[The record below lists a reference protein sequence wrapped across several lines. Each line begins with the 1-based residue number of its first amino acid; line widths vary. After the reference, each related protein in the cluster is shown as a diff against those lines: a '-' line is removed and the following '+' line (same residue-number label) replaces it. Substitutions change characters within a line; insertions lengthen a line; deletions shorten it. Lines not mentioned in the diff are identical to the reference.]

1 MKPQTHPLRHLTLT
15 LLMLMMVGLP
25 GLINTAQADTV
36 GPIKSMPPHPV
47 GHNSWVNSVAFS
59 PDGRYALSG
68 SLDATMKLWNVATG
82 EEIRTFTGHTWSVSS
97 VAFSPDGR
105 YALSGSEDKDNTLK
119 LWEVATGAEIRTF
132 TGHTESVYSVAF
144 SPDGRYALSGS
155 SDETL
160 KLWNVATGDEIR
172 TFTGHT
178 ESVYSAFS
186 PDGRYVLSGSLDDT
200 LKLWDVATGD
210 EIRTFTGHTNWVRSV
225 AFSPDGRYVLS
236 GSNDKTLKLWD
247 VGTGTEIRTFTGHT
261 NDVESVAFSP
271 DGLYALSGS
280 GDYTLKLL
288 EVATG
293 AEIRTFTGHTSSVYS
308 VAFSPDGRY
317 ALSGDGHNIL
327 KLWDIESGTSLHTLG
342 YSHNIDD
349 IAISPDGRYA
359 LSGSYDDTLK
369 LWNVAL
375 GSEIRTFTG
384 HTSNVYSVAFSPDGR
399 YALSGSYDKTLKLWD
414 IATGTEIRTFTGHT
428 ESVNSVAFSFDGRYA
443 LSGSWDS
450 TLKLWDVATGAEIRT
465 FTGHTHWVRSVA
477 FSPDGRYALSGS
489 LDDTLKLW
497 DVAKGSEIR
506 TFTGHTNDVNSVA
519 FSPDGRY
526 ALSGSR
532 DDTLKLWD
540 VAKGSEIR
548 TFTGHTERVRSVA
561 FSPDGRYALSGS
573 RDKTLKLWDV
583 ALGSEI
589 RTFTGHT
596 FSVTS
601 VAFSPDGRYAF
612 SGSSDRTLKMWNT
625 GIHINQPPQAIF
637 SLNPSSGSAPLTVNL
652 DASASSDEG
661 KISRYQWL
669 VSDGQSAEG
678 VNANL
683 TFQTAGTYEITL
695 NITDNEGATANT
707 TQTITVT
714 LPPFNLPAKLRLE
727 AGQSQTLVP
736 IAGTAVSWQSADT
749 AIATIDNH
757 GQLNAHSP
765 GEVLITATDAY
776 GQTASLTVQV
786 IAAPTP
792 PPVIEPTPPPE
803 TDESLGKAII
813 IAAGGAQPT
822 NTLYDYTNDFTQ
834 RLYRLLTERGFSDD
848 DIFYMNPQAP
858 DIDLDGYLEEERV
871 DYRFFDPEQEL
882 EDVFTQV
889 AGKLWPG
896 QQFIFFLH
904 GHARED
910 HFLIRPD
917 YELTASHLQNLLARL
932 PTNVQQILILDSCYS
947 GSFFNELTGVENR
960 ILISSADDHSLAW
973 NTEIASFT
981 DTFLRA
987 LRRGTSLHE
996 AFWTAEELIK
1006 GDAKLFR
1013 NQQPWLDDDGDGLY
1027 TSLDGS
1033 RAAGITLAGKGIHAA
1048 PPPTITKVHP
1058 RQSLPENVTSA
1069 TLWVRTT
1076 PSADGIRQ
1084 VRAVLIKPDFIARDY
1099 QGLDTPYEQQTLE
1112 LIYNAAQDRYE
1123 LPYDGFSQSG
1133 RWEIVYQAQ
1142 NTSGVWSDKVK
1153 GEIQATGTSSPA
1165 VVRMELNQSRYTVGE
1180 PLRLDMVVNGQAR
1193 VDLYVALIFPD
1204 GNFQTIGYPLNLS
1217 FNNTIQVYQPNV
1229 EIGGQ
1234 KTYPIMDLPLPQV
1247 PLGGYM
1253 GCGVLVSAGS
1263 DPHAQGNWIHQH
1275 CLGFQVY

>member
-1 MKPQTHPLRHLTLT
+1 MKPKTHPLRHLTLT

-47 GHNSWVNSVAFS
+47 GHNIGVWSVTFSPDGRYALSGSDDKTLKLWDVATGTEIRTFTGHTEVVYSVAFS

-68 SLDATMKLWNVATG
+68 SSDKTLKLWDVATGAEIRTFTGHTSWVFSVAFSPDGRYALSGSWDKTLKLWDVATG
-82 EEIRTFTGHTWSVSS
+82 EEIRTFTGHTSSVISVAFSPDGRYALSGSGDDTLKLWDVATGEEIRTFTGHTSGVSS

-105 YALSGSEDKDNTLK
+105 YALSGSGDDTLKLWDVATGAEIRTFTGHTSVVRSVAFSPDGRYALSSSSDQTTLLWDVALGAEIRTFTGHTHPVTSVAFSPDGRYALLGSLLDNPLKLWEVATGAEIRTFQRYSHHITDIAISPDDRYALSGSDDKTLKLWDVATGSEIRTFTGHTESVYSVAFSPDDRYALSGSFDNTLKLWDVATGAEIRTFTGHTESVYSVAFSPDGRYALSGSSDDTLK

-132 TGHTESVYSVAF
+132 TGHTHWVDSVAF

-178 ESVYSAFS
+178 SS
-186 PDGRYVLSGSLDDT
+186 
-200 LKLWDVATGD
+200 
-210 EIRTFTGHTNWVRSV
+210 VRSV
-225 AFSPDGRYVLS
+225 V
-236 GSNDKTLKLWD
+236 
-247 VGTGTEIRTFTGHT
+247 
-261 NDVESVAFSP
+261 
-271 DGLYALSGS
+271 
-280 GDYTLKLL
+280 
-288 EVATG
+288 
-293 AEIRTFTGHTSSVYS
+293 
-308 VAFSPDGRY
+308 
-317 ALSGDGHNIL
+317 
-327 KLWDIESGTSLHTLG
+327 
-342 YSHNIDD
+342 
-349 IAISPDGRYA
+349 
-359 LSGSYDDTLK
+359 
-369 LWNVAL
+369 
-375 GSEIRTFTG
+375 
-384 HTSNVYSVAFSPDGR
+384 
-399 YALSGSYDKTLKLWD
+399 
-414 IATGTEIRTFTGHT
+414 
-428 ESVNSVAFSFDGRYA
+428 
-443 LSGSWDS
+443 
-450 TLKLWDVATGAEIRT
+450 
-465 FTGHTHWVRSVA
+465 
-477 FSPDGRYALSGS
+477 
-489 LDDTLKLW
+489 
-497 DVAKGSEIR
+497 
-506 TFTGHTNDVNSVA
+506 
-519 FSPDGRY
+519 
-526 ALSGSR
+526 
-532 DDTLKLWD
+532 
-540 VAKGSEIR
+540 
-548 TFTGHTERVRSVA
+548 
-561 FSPDGRYALSGS
+561 
-573 RDKTLKLWDV
+573 
-583 ALGSEI
+583 
-589 RTFTGHT
+589 
-596 FSVTS
+596 
-601 VAFSPDGRYAF
+601 FSPDGRYAF
-612 SGSSDRTLKMWNT
+612 SGSWDRTLKMWNT

-661 KISRYQWL
+661 SISQYQWL

-695 NITDNEGATANT
+695 SITDNEGATANT

-714 LPPFNLPAKLRLE
+714 LPPFNLPAELRLE

-749 AIATIDNH
+749 AIATINNH
-757 GQLNAHSP
+757 GQLNAHNP

-803 TDESLGKAII
+803 TDDSLGKAII
-813 IAAGGAQPT
+813 IAAGGAQPS
-822 NTLYDYTNDFTQ
+822 NTLYNYTNDFTQ

-848 DIFYMNPQAP
+848 DIYYMNPQAP

-917 YELTASHLQNLLARL
+917 YELTASHLHNLLARL

-947 GSFFNELTGVENR
+947 GSFFNELTGVDNR

-973 NTEIASFT
+973 NTEFASFT

-1013 NQQPWLDDDGDGLY
+1013 NQRPWLDDDGDGLY
-1027 TSLDGS
+1027 TSFDGS
-1033 RAAGITLAGKGIHAA
+1033 HAAGITLAGKGIHAA

-1058 RQSLPENVTSA
+1058 RQSLPENVTDA

-1084 VRAVLIKPDFIARDY
+1084 VRAVLIKPDFSAREY

-1112 LIYNAAQDRYE
+1112 LIYNPAQDRYE

-1153 GEIQATGTSSPA
+1153 GEIQSTGSASPA
-1165 VVRMELNQSRYTVGE
+1165 IVRMELNQSRYTVGE
-1180 PLRLDMVVNGQAR
+1180 PLRLDMVVNGQAQ

-1229 EIGGQ
+1229 EITGQ

-1263 DPHAQGNWIHQH
+1263 PPHGENWIHH
-1275 CLGFQVY
+1275 DCLGFEVY